1 MKSRHTAH
9 PKKDTRQGGFTLI
22 EVMIAMALFA
32 VAITGSLAMY
42 TRSVDNNKTTFISTR
57 MLNMAYEQMDTLM
70 ELPYDDLQLQVG
82 TQPAGGPVSF
92 QWPDLNVYGEMQWTV
107 LPEGGSIRN
116 CKLVALTIFWTRGGE
131 YTRGPYT
138 LTFLKPELL

>member
-9 PKKDTRQGGFTLI
+9 PKKETRQGGFTLI
-22 EVMIAMALFA
+22 EVLIGMALFA
-32 VAITGSLAMY
+32 VAFTGSLAMY
-42 TRSVDNNKTTFISTR
+42 TRSVDNNKTNFISTR

-70 ELPYDDLQLQVG
+70 ELPYDDPQLQEG
-82 TQPAGGPVSF
+82 AQPAGGPVIF

-116 CKLVALTIFWTRGGE
+116 CKLVALTFFWTRGGAF
-131 YTRGPYT
+131 TRGPFT